1 MGGRGTERETTCFS
15 LGIEHRN
22 CIFSQCFSCELNCAS
37 KILMSKPLS
46 PVSLSVS
53 VFEDRVLKEMKSK
66 WSHYN
71 KP

>member
-15 LGIEHRN
+15 LGMELRN
-22 CIFSQCFSCELNCAS
+22 HIFSQCFSCELNCAS

-46 PVSLSVS
+46 PVSLNVS
-53 VFEDRVLKEMKSK
+53 LFEDRVLKEVKSK
-66 WSHYN
+66 WGHYN